1 MLKTYRFFTAFIILF
16 AALVANAVAI
26 DRDAINNQFTNWL
39 NKDFYKDA
47 LKSGISPGTF
57 SEALSTV
64 VPNLALPDL
73 VIPGEKP
80 KAQRRQ
86 NQAEFS
92 SPANYFSAKTLAR
105 LMSDGKTQLSQNRGA
120 LKKIEKQYGV
130 PASIALAIWGRET
143 NYGNVKIPYNA
154 FEVLATKAFMS
165 TRKDLFRTE
174 LIAALTIVQDHYM
187 DAASMKSSWAGALG
201 QPQFMPTSY
210 LKYAVDFDG
219 DGHRNIW
226 TSTPDTLASIAN
238 YLKLNGYKANAGWGY
253 EVKVPETVGCFLE
266 GPDQGKMLS
275 EWQKLGV
282 LPQSDKNVPAL
293 DKSHP
298 LYLLM
303 PEGRLGPAFLV
314 TDNFY
319 VLKSYNMSDLYAL
332 FIATVSDGIE
342 GKGGFIEP
350 WQKIDEL
357 YQSDVLNL
365 QTKLQSQGYDIGK
378 ADGFAGFKTR
388 RSIGLWQQ
396 KHGQKPTCFPSRSLI
411 TDIR

>member
-1 MLKTYRFFTAFIILF
+1 MLKTFRFFTAFILLF

-26 DRDAINNQFTNWL
+26 DRDAINGQFNNWL
-39 NKDFYKDA
+39 NKDFYKEA
-47 LKSGISPGTF
+47 LKSGISAGTF

-86 NQAEFS
+86 HQAEFS
-92 SPANYFSAKTLAR
+92 APANYFSAKTLAR
-105 LMSDGKTQLSQNRGA
+105 LVSDGKTQLSENRGA

-130 PASIALAIWGRET
+130 PASVALAIWGRET
-143 NYGNVKIPYNA
+143 NYGSVKIPYNA

-165 TRKDLFRTE
+165 TRKDMFKTE
-174 LIAALTIVQDHYM
+174 LIAALTIVQNHYM

-238 YLKLNGYKANAGWGY
+238 YLKLNGYRANAGWGY

-293 DKSHP
+293 DKSRP

-342 GKGGFIEP
+342 GKRGFIEP

-411 TDIR
+411 ADIR

>member
-1 MLKTYRFFTAFIILF
+1 MLKTFVFFTAFIVLF
-16 AALVANAVAI
+16 AALVANAPAI
-26 DRDAINNQFTNWL
+26 DREAINGQFNNWL
-39 NKDFYKDA
+39 NKDFYNDA
-47 LKSGISPGTF
+47 LKSRISAGTF

-64 VPNLALPDL
+64 TPNLALPDL

-80 KAQRRQ
+80 KAQKRQ

-92 SPANYFSAKTLAR
+92 APANYFSAKTLAH
-105 LMSDGKTQLSQNRGA
+105 LISDGKTRLSENRGA

-165 TRKDLFRTE
+165 TRKDMFKTE

-293 DKSHP
+293 DKSRP

-314 TDNFY
+314 TENFY

-396 KHGQKPTCFPSRSLI
+396 KQGQKPTCFPSRSLI
-411 TDIR
+411 ADIR

>member
-1 MLKTYRFFTAFIILF
+1 MLKTLRFFTAFILLF

-26 DRDAINNQFTNWL
+26 DRDAINGQFTNWL
-39 NKDFYKDA
+39 NKDFYKEA
-47 LKSGISPGTF
+47 LKSGISAGTF
-57 SEALSTV
+57 SEALSSIT
-64 VPNLALPDL
+64 PNLALPDL

-86 NQAEFS
+86 HQAEFS
-92 SPANYFSAKTLAR
+92 APANYFSAKTLAR
-105 LMSDGKTQLSQNRGA
+105 LVSDGKTQLSQNRGA

-165 TRKDLFRTE
+165 TRKDMFKTE

-293 DKSHP
+293 DKSRP

-342 GKGGFIEP
+342 GKRGFIEP

-411 TDIR
+411 ADIR

>member
-1 MLKTYRFFTAFIILF
+1 MLKTLRFFTAFILLF
-16 AALVANAVAI
+16 AALVANASAI
-26 DRDAINNQFTNWL
+26 DRDAINGQFTNWL
-39 NKDFYKDA
+39 NKDFYKEA
-47 LKSGISPGTF
+47 LKSGISAGTF

-64 VPNLALPDL
+64 TPNLSLPDL

-86 NQAEFS
+86 HQAEFS
-92 SPANYFSAKTLAR
+92 APANYFSAKTLAR
-105 LMSDGKTQLSQNRGA
+105 LVSDGKTQLSQNRGS

-165 TRKDLFRTE
+165 TRKDMFRTE

-282 LPQSDKNVPAL
+282 LPQSNKNVPAL
-293 DKSHP
+293 DKSRP

-342 GKGGFIEP
+342 GKGSFIEP

-411 TDIR
+411 ADIR

>member
-1 MLKTYRFFTAFIILF
+1 MLKTLRFFTAFILLF

-26 DRDAINNQFTNWL
+26 DRDAINGQFTNWL
-39 NKDFYKDA
+39 NKDFYKEA
-47 LKSGISPGTF
+47 LKSGISAGTF

-86 NQAEFS
+86 HQAEFS
-92 SPANYFSAKTLAR
+92 APANYFSAKTLA
-105 LMSDGKTQLSQNRGA
+105 LLVSDGKTQLSENRGA

-130 PASIALAIWGRET
+130 PASVALAIWGRET
-143 NYGNVKIPYNA
+143 NYGSVKIPYNA

-165 TRKDLFRTE
+165 TRKDMFKTE

-238 YLKLNGYKANAGWGY
+238 YLKLNGYRANAGWGY

-282 LPQSDKNVPAL
+282 LPLSDKNIPAL
-293 DKSHP
+293 DKSRP

-342 GKGGFIEP
+342 GKRGFIEP

-411 TDIR
+411 ADIR

>member
-154 FEVLATKAFMS
+154 FEVLATKAFIS

>member
-1 MLKTYRFFTAFIILF
+1 MLKTYRFFTAFILLF
-16 AALVANAVAI
+16 AALVANASAI
-26 DRDAINNQFTNWL
+26 DRDAINNQFSDWL
-39 NKDFYKDA
+39 NKDFYKEA
-47 LKSGISPGTF
+47 LKSGISAGTF
-57 SEALSTV
+57 SEVLSTV
-64 VPNLALPDL
+64 TPNLALPDL

-80 KAQRRQ
+80 EAQRRQ
-86 NQAEFS
+86 HQAEFS
-92 SPANYFSAKTLAR
+92 APANYFSAKTLAR
-105 LMSDGKTQLSQNRGA
+105 LIGDGKAQFSKNRGR

-130 PASIALAIWGRET
+130 PASITLAIWGRES
-143 NYGNVKIPYNA
+143 NFGSVKIPYNA

-165 TRKDLFRTE
+165 TRKDMFKTE

-293 DKSHP
+293 DKSRP

-342 GKGGFIEP
+342 GKRGFIEP

-411 TDIR
+411 ADIR

>member
-1 MLKTYRFFTAFIILF
+1 MLKTLRFFTAFILLF
-16 AALVANAVAI
+16 AALVANAPAI
-26 DRDAINNQFTNWL
+26 DRDAINGQFTNWL
-39 NKDFYKDA
+39 NKDFYKEA
-47 LKSGISPGTF
+47 LKSGISAGTF

-64 VPNLALPDL
+64 GPNLALPDL

-86 NQAEFS
+86 HQAEFS
-92 SPANYFSAKTLAR
+92 APANYFSAKTLAR
-105 LMSDGKTQLSQNRGA
+105 LVSDGKTQLSENRGA

-130 PASIALAIWGRET
+130 PASVALAIWGRET
-143 NYGNVKIPYNA
+143 NYGSVKIPYNA

-165 TRKDLFRTE
+165 TRKDMFKTE

-238 YLKLNGYKANAGWGY
+238 YLKLNGYRANAGWGY

-282 LPQSDKNVPAL
+282 LPLSDKNVPAL
-293 DKSHP
+293 DKSRP

-342 GKGGFIEP
+342 GRRGFIEP
-350 WQKIDEL
+350 WKKIDEL

-411 TDIR
+411 ADIR

>member
-1 MLKTYRFFTAFIILF
+1 MLKTFGFFTAFIVLF
-16 AALVANAVAI
+16 AALVANAPAI
-26 DRDAINNQFTNWL
+26 DRDAINGQFNNWL
-39 NKDFYKDA
+39 NKDFYNDA
-47 LKSGISPGTF
+47 LKSGISAGTF

-64 VPNLALPDL
+64 TPNLALPDL

-80 KAQRRQ
+80 KAQKRQ

-92 SPANYFSAKTLAR
+92 APANYFSAKTLAH
-105 LMSDGKTQLSQNRGA
+105 LISDGKTQLSQNRGA

-165 TRKDLFRTE
+165 TRKDMFKTE
-174 LIAALTIVQDHYM
+174 LIAALSIVQGHYM

-282 LPQSDKNVPAL
+282 LPQSDKNVPTL
-293 DKSHP
+293 DKSRP

-411 TDIR
+411 VDIR

>member
-1 MLKTYRFFTAFIILF
+1 MLKTLRFFTAFILLF
-16 AALVANAVAI
+16 AALVANASAI
-26 DRDAINNQFTNWL
+26 DRDAINGQFTNWL
-39 NKDFYKDA
+39 NKDFYKEA
-47 LKSGISPGTF
+47 LKSGISAGTF

-64 VPNLALPDL
+64 TPNLSLPDL

-86 NQAEFS
+86 HQAEFS
-92 SPANYFSAKTLAR
+92 APANYFSAKTLAR
-105 LMSDGKTQLSQNRGA
+105 LVSDGKTQLSQNRGS

-165 TRKDLFRTE
+165 TRKDMFRTE

-293 DKSHP
+293 DKSRP

-342 GKGGFIEP
+342 GKRGFIEP
-350 WQKIDEL
+350 WQKIDDL

-411 TDIR
+411 ADIR

>member
-165 TRKDLFRTE
+165 TRKDMFKTE

-293 DKSHP
+293 DKSRP

>member
-1 MLKTYRFFTAFIILF
+1 MLKTLRFFTAFILLF
-16 AALVANAVAI
+16 AALVANASAI
-26 DRDAINNQFTNWL
+26 DRDAINGQFTDWL
-39 NKDFYKDA
+39 NKDFYKEA
-47 LKSGISPGTF
+47 LKSGISAGTF

-64 VPNLALPDL
+64 TPNLALPDL

-80 KAQRRQ
+80 EAQRRQ
-86 NQAEFS
+86 HQAEFS
-92 SPANYFSAKTLAR
+92 APANYFSAKTLAR
-105 LMSDGKTQLSQNRGA
+105 LIGDGKAQFSKNRGR

-130 PASIALAIWGRET
+130 PASITLAIWGRES
-143 NYGNVKIPYNA
+143 NFGSVKIPYNA

-165 TRKDLFRTE
+165 TRKDMFKTE

-253 EVKVPETVGCFLE
+253 EVQVPETVGCFLE

-282 LPQSDKNVPAL
+282 LPQSSDAL
-293 DKSHP
+293 PEIDKSRP

-303 PEGRLGPAFLV
+303 PAGRLGPAFLV

-319 VLKSYNMSDLYAL
+319 VLKSYNMSDLYGL
-332 FIATVSDGIE
+332 FIATVADGIE
-342 GKGGFIEP
+342 GKRGFIES
-350 WQKIDEL
+350 WQKVDEL
-357 YQSDVLNL
+357 YQSEVLNL
-365 QTKLQSQGYDIGK
+365 QNKLQSQGYDIGK
-378 ADGFAGFKTR
+378 ADGLAGFKTR

-411 TDIR
+411 ADIR

>member
-1 MLKTYRFFTAFIILF
+1 MLKTFRFFTAFILLF

-39 NKDFYKDA
+39 NEDFYKDA
-47 LKSGISPGTF
+47 LKSGISAGTF
-57 SEALSTV
+57 SAALSTV

-165 TRKDLFRTE
+165 TRKDMFRTE

-293 DKSHP
+293 DKSRP

-411 TDIR
+411 ADIR

>member
-1 MLKTYRFFTAFIILF
+1 MLKTLRFFTAFIVLF
-16 AALVANAVAI
+16 ATLVANAPAI
-26 DRDAINNQFTNWL
+26 DRDAINGQFNNWL
-39 NKDFYKDA
+39 NKDFYNDA
-47 LKSGISPGTF
+47 LKSGISAGTF

-64 VPNLALPDL
+64 TPNLALPDL

-86 NQAEFS
+86 DQAEFS
-92 SPANYFSAKTLAR
+92 APANYFSAKTLAH
-105 LMSDGKTQLSQNRGA
+105 LISNGKTQLSQNRGA

-130 PASIALAIWGRET
+130 PPSIALAIWGRET
-143 NYGNVKIPYNA
+143 NYGSVKIPYNA

-165 TRKDLFRTE
+165 TRKDMFKTE

-282 LPQSDKNVPAL
+282 LPQSDKNDPEL
-293 DKSHP
+293 DKSRP

-332 FIATVSDGIE
+332 FIAAVSDGIE
-342 GKGGFIEP
+342 GKSGFIAP

-396 KHGQKPTCFPSRSLI
+396 KHGQKQTCFPSRSLI
-411 TDIR
+411 VDIR

>member
-1 MLKTYRFFTAFIILF
+1 MLKTFRFFTAFIGLF
-16 AALVANAVAI
+16 AALMANAPAI
-26 DRDAINNQFTNWL
+26 DRDAINGQFNNWL
-39 NKDFYKDA
+39 NKDFYNDA
-47 LKSGISPGTF
+47 LKSGISAGTF

-64 VPNLALPDL
+64 APNLALPDL

-86 NQAEFS
+86 DQAEFS
-92 SPANYFSAKTLAR
+92 APANYFSAKTLAR
-105 LMSDGKTQLSQNRGA
+105 LVSDGKTQLSENRGA

-165 TRKDLFRTE
+165 TRKDMFKTE

-293 DKSHP
+293 DKSRP

-342 GKGGFIEP
+342 GKGGFVEP

-396 KHGQKPTCFPSRSLI
+396 KQGQKPTCFPSRSLI
-411 TDIR
+411 ADIR

>member
-1 MLKTYRFFTAFIILF
+1 MLKTLRFFTAFILLF
-16 AALVANAVAI
+16 AALVANAPAI
-26 DRDAINNQFTNWL
+26 DRDAINGQFTNWL
-39 NKDFYKDA
+39 NKDFYKEA
-47 LKSGISPGTF
+47 LKSGISAGTF

-86 NQAEFS
+86 HQAEFS
-92 SPANYFSAKTLAR
+92 APANYFSAKTLAR
-105 LMSDGKTQLSQNRGA
+105 LVSDGKTQLSENRGA

-130 PASIALAIWGRET
+130 PASVALAIWGRET

-165 TRKDLFRTE
+165 TRKDMFKTE

-238 YLKLNGYKANAGWGY
+238 YLKLNGYRANAGWGY

-282 LPQSDKNVPAL
+282 LPLSDKNVPAL
-293 DKSHP
+293 DKSRP

-342 GKGGFIEP
+342 GKRGFIEP

-411 TDIR
+411 ADIR

>member
-1 MLKTYRFFTAFIILF
+1 MLKTLRFFTAFILLF

-26 DRDAINNQFTNWL
+26 DRDAINGQFTNWL
-39 NKDFYKDA
+39 NKDFYKEA
-47 LKSGISPGTF
+47 LKSGISAGTF

-86 NQAEFS
+86 HQAEFS
-92 SPANYFSAKTLAR
+92 APANYFSAKTLAC
-105 LMSDGKTQLSQNRGA
+105 LVSDGKTQLSENRGA

-130 PASIALAIWGRET
+130 PASVALAIWGRET
-143 NYGNVKIPYNA
+143 NYGSVKIPYNA

-165 TRKDLFRTE
+165 TRKDMFKTE

-238 YLKLNGYKANAGWGY
+238 YLKLNGYRANAGWGY

-282 LPQSDKNVPAL
+282 LPLSDKNVPAL
-293 DKSHP
+293 DKSRP

-342 GKGGFIEP
+342 GKRGFIEP

-411 TDIR
+411 ADIR

>member
-165 TRKDLFRTE
+165 TRKDMFRTE

>member
-1 MLKTYRFFTAFIILF
+1 MLKTLRFFTAFILLF
-16 AALVANAVAI
+16 AAFVANASAI
-26 DRDAINNQFTNWL
+26 DRDAINGQFTNWL
-39 NKDFYKDA
+39 NKDFYKEA
-47 LKSGISPGTF
+47 LKSGISAGTF

-86 NQAEFS
+86 HQAEFS
-92 SPANYFSAKTLAR
+92 APANYFSAKTLAR
-105 LMSDGKTQLSQNRGA
+105 LVSDGKTQLSENRGA

-143 NYGNVKIPYNA
+143 NYGSVKIPYNA

-165 TRKDLFRTE
+165 TRKDMFKTE

-238 YLKLNGYKANAGWGY
+238 YLKLNGYRANAGWGY

-282 LPQSDKNVPAL
+282 LPLSDKNVPAL
-293 DKSHP
+293 DKSRP

-342 GKGGFIEP
+342 GKRGFIEP

-411 TDIR
+411 ADIR

>member
-1 MLKTYRFFTAFIILF
+1 MLKTFGFFTAFIVLF
-16 AALVANAVAI
+16 AALVANAPAI
-26 DRDAINNQFTNWL
+26 DRDAINGQFNNWL
-39 NKDFYKDA
+39 NKDFYNDA
-47 LKSGISPGTF
+47 LKSGISAGTF

-64 VPNLALPDL
+64 TPNLALPDL

-92 SPANYFSAKTLAR
+92 APANYFSAKTLAH
-105 LMSDGKTQLSQNRGA
+105 LISDGKTRLSENRGA

-165 TRKDLFRTE
+165 TRKDMFKTE

-238 YLKLNGYKANAGWGY
+238 YLKLNGYKANVGWGY

-293 DKSHP
+293 DKSRP

-396 KHGQKPTCFPSRSLI
+396 KQGQKPTCFPSRSLI
-411 TDIR
+411 ADIR

>member
-1 MLKTYRFFTAFIILF
+1 MLKTLRFFTAFILLF

-26 DRDAINNQFTNWL
+26 DRDAINGQFNNWL
-39 NKDFYKDA
+39 NKDFYKEA
-47 LKSGISPGTF
+47 LKSGISVGTF

-80 KAQRRQ
+80 KTQRRQ
-86 NQAEFS
+86 HQAEFS
-92 SPANYFSAKTLAR
+92 APANYFSAKTLAR
-105 LMSDGKTQLSQNRGA
+105 LVSDGKTQLSENRGA

-130 PASIALAIWGRET
+130 PASVALAIWGRET
-143 NYGNVKIPYNA
+143 NYGSVKIPYNA

-165 TRKDLFRTE
+165 TRKDMFKTE
-174 LIAALTIVQDHYM
+174 LIAALTIVQNHYM

-238 YLKLNGYKANAGWGY
+238 YLKLNGYRANAGWGY

-282 LPQSDKNVPAL
+282 LPQSDKNIPAL
-293 DKSHP
+293 DKSRP

-342 GKGGFIEP
+342 GKRGFIEP
-350 WQKIDEL
+350 WQKIDDL

-411 TDIR
+411 ADIR

>member
-165 TRKDLFRTE
+165 TRKDMFRTE

-396 KHGQKPTCFPSRSLI
+396 KHGKKPTCFPSRSLI
-411 TDIR
+411 VDIR

>member
-1 MLKTYRFFTAFIILF
+1 MLKTLRFFTAFILLF

-26 DRDAINNQFTNWL
+26 DRDAINGQFTDWL
-39 NKDFYKDA
+39 NKDFYKEA
-47 LKSGISPGTF
+47 LKSGISAGTF

-86 NQAEFS
+86 HQAEFS
-92 SPANYFSAKTLAR
+92 APANYFSAKTLAR
-105 LMSDGKTQLSQNRGA
+105 LVSDGKTQLSENRGA

-143 NYGNVKIPYNA
+143 NYGSVKIPYNA

-165 TRKDLFRTE
+165 TRKDMFKTE

-238 YLKLNGYKANAGWGY
+238 YLKLNGYRANAGWGY

-293 DKSHP
+293 DKSRP

-342 GKGGFIEP
+342 GKRGFIEP

-411 TDIR
+411 ADIR

>member
-1 MLKTYRFFTAFIILF
+1 MLKTFGFFTAFIVLF
-16 AALVANAVAI
+16 AALVANAPAI
-26 DRDAINNQFTNWL
+26 DRDAINGQFNNWL
-39 NKDFYKDA
+39 NKDFYNDA
-47 LKSGISPGTF
+47 LKSGISAGTF

-64 VPNLALPDL
+64 TPNLALPDL

-80 KAQRRQ
+80 KAQKRQ

-92 SPANYFSAKTLAR
+92 APANYFSAKTLAH
-105 LMSDGKTQLSQNRGA
+105 LISDGKTRLSENRGA

-165 TRKDLFRTE
+165 TRKDMFKTE

-293 DKSHP
+293 DKSRP

-411 TDIR
+411 VDIR

>member
-1 MLKTYRFFTAFIILF
+1 MLKTLRFFTAFILLF
-16 AALVANAVAI
+16 AALVANAPAI
-26 DRDAINNQFTNWL
+26 DRDAINGQFTNWL
-39 NKDFYKDA
+39 NKDFYKEA
-47 LKSGISPGTF
+47 LKSGISAGTF

-86 NQAEFS
+86 HQAEFS
-92 SPANYFSAKTLAR
+92 APANYFSAKTLAR
-105 LMSDGKTQLSQNRGA
+105 LVSDGKTQLSENRGS

-130 PASIALAIWGRET
+130 PASVALAIWGRET

-165 TRKDLFRTE
+165 TRKDMFKTE

-238 YLKLNGYKANAGWGY
+238 YLKLNGYRANAGWGY

-282 LPQSDKNVPAL
+282 LPLSDKNVPAL
-293 DKSHP
+293 DKSRP

-342 GKGGFIEP
+342 GKRGFIEP

-411 TDIR
+411 ADIR